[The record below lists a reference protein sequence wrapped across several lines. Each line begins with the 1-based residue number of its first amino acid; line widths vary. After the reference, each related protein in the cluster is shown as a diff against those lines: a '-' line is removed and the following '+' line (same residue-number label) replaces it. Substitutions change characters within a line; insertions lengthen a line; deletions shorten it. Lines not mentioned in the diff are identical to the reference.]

1 MMNIRA
7 GILQAK
13 ALLIS
18 QTMPVTLSVS
28 RSRLA
33 FPLLKSPKD
42 SIRLLKILPRK
53 EDDARICVS
62 LEIFQ
67 HSKVVN
73 AYKALS
79 YTWGAP
85 YGVDQEDHHE
95 YATLDCPIACDG
107 KPFMITKNLLE
118 GLIQLQDRGEQ
129 GWLWIDAICI
139 NQDDEEE
146 KAVQISMMSAIYAD
160 ASMVIVW
167 LGVLDDASLKA
178 LELFDQ
184 RLQHE
189 DKQYQANS
197 GGIPQEAD
205 SPQQDYTIFKQADE
219 ELLERFFRRRWFR
232 RVWIVQE
239 IALAKEVIALC
250 GSVEVNI
257 LLLLEMAY
265 SLTVREVIVIADQGL
280 MAASEYQRRYD
291 IHKERIGASFAATL
305 EDWTRAK
312 FAWDAKQHIR
322 PILAKHRFVK
332 TYIAM
337 SEKQRF
343 GTWLEILLEQLS
355 HREVTHRVDIIFAA
369 VNLLSKIALLSGY
382 DPSTEMKGFEA
393 MDLDYKMP
401 VEHTYLQTVIYLLM
415 ITDSLNVFSLI
426 DHYSTVTL
434 HKTSSWPL
442 PSWLPDFTRPL
453 GSSRLLAQDFD
464 ATSSLNPGKPIS
476 LANFNKTFVKDEE
489 SGSLSP
495 GPPRFTL
502 QGILLGSIKIISPPT
517 STPDAESWCETLHSI
532 PATDWAVTYPHH
544 TSLEVLARTLCAGTD
559 RKQSSHV
566 DPKRRPKYCAALI
579 LKLFTEAFHKF
590 VNDEKGRDKDTLAER
605 FWCSMPLTS
614 KLLEGRTELFQ
625 EILDKRVLQQVVY
638 KLMMD
643 DLAFKYPNQASELA
657 PLRANFGIASHA
669 TEEDLSFAQIRETA
683 AGWYLSLTA
692 PYAKRRLFASSSG
705 HIGLA
710 PAGAEIGD
718 VVAFMQKGRVPFIL
732 RPSPENDG
740 YYALMGDAY
749 VDGLMHGEI
758 ADLGRT
764 MEDIHLI

>member
-1 MMNIRA
+1 
-7 GILQAK
+7 
-13 ALLIS
+13 
-18 QTMPVTLSVS
+18 
-28 RSRLA
+28 
-33 FPLLKSPKD
+33 
-42 SIRLLKILPRK
+42 
-53 EDDARICVS
+53 
-62 LEIFQ
+62 
-67 HSKVVN
+67 
-73 AYKALS
+73 
-79 YTWGAP
+79 
-85 YGVDQEDHHE
+85 
-95 YATLDCPIACDG
+95 
-107 KPFMITKNLLE
+107 
-118 GLIQLQDRGEQ
+118 
-129 GWLWIDAICI
+129 
-139 NQDDEEE
+139 
-146 KAVQISMMSAIYAD
+146 
-160 ASMVIVW
+160 
-167 LGVLDDASLKA
+167 
-178 LELFDQ
+178 
-184 RLQHE
+184 
-189 DKQYQANS
+189 
-197 GGIPQEAD
+197 
-205 SPQQDYTIFKQADE
+205 
-219 ELLERFFRRRWFR
+219 
-232 RVWIVQE
+232 
-239 IALAKEVIALC
+239 VIALC

-257 LLLLEMAY
+257 LPLLEMAY
-265 SLTVREVIVIADQGL
+265 SLTVREVIVMADQGL

-369 VNLLSKIALLSGY
+369 VNLLSKTALLSGY

-544 TSLEVLARTLCAGTD
+544 TSLEVLARALCAGTD

-605 FWCSMPLTS
+605 FWC
-614 KLLEGRTELFQ
+614 
-625 EILDKRVLQQVVY
+625 V
-638 KLMMD
+638 
-643 DLAFKYPNQASELA
+643 
-657 PLRANFGIASHA
+657 
-669 TEEDLSFAQIRETA
+669 
-683 AGWYLSLTA
+683 
-692 PYAKRRLFASSSG
+692 
-705 HIGLA
+705 
-710 PAGAEIGD
+710 
-718 VVAFMQKGRVPFIL
+718 
-732 RPSPENDG
+732 
-740 YYALMGDAY
+740 
-749 VDGLMHGEI
+749 
-758 ADLGRT
+758 
-764 MEDIHLI
+764 